1 MSIADVEDGFREKL
15 DRMATLDSK
24 VAYDFGDDGL
34 IFIDAT
40 TSPPTMGREDLGS
53 DCTIKI
59 SLENFKK
66 LAAGN
71 LDPIMAF
78 TMGKLKVEGNMG
90 IAMKLSALLNE

>member
-1 MSIADVEDGFREKL
+1 MSLDAVEEGFKENLHKMEDL
-15 DRMATLDSK
+15 DAK

-40 TSPPTMGREDLGS
+40 VSPPTIGREDEGA
-53 DCTIKI
+53 DCTLKI
-59 SLENFKK
+59 SIDNFIK
-66 LAAGN
+66 LTDGD

-90 IAMKLSALLNE
+90 IAMKLSSIMND

>member
-1 MSIADVEDGFREKL
+1 MSIDAVEEGFREKL
-15 DRMATLDSK
+15 EMMSSLDSK

-40 TSPPTMGREDLGS
+40 VSPPTMGREDLGS

-59 SLENFKK
+59 SLENFEK
-66 LAAGN
+66 LATGD
-71 LDPIMAF
+71 LDPMMAF

-90 IAMKLSALLNE
+90 IAMKLSSLLND